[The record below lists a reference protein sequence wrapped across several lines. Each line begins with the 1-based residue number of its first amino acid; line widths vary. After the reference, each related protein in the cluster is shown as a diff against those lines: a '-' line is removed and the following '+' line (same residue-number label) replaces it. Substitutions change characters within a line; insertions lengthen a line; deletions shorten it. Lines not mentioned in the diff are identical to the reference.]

1 MGNPSSFVS
10 AASVDDVNTFTATQT
25 FTAEVML
32 AGGSLLAGD
41 VQVDGTDASGTPG
54 AATINKPSGTV
65 AVAIGA
71 ASVTVTNSLVNASSR
86 VFATLQF
93 VDATLTTIRTVV
105 PGSGS
110 FVITGNANAT
120 AATKVAFFVING

>member
-25 FTAEVML
+25 FTAEVFL

>member
-41 VQVDGTDASGTPG
+41 VQVDGTDASGTPE
-54 AATINKPSGTV
+54 
-65 AVAIGA
+65 
-71 ASVTVTNSLVNASSR
+71 
-86 VFATLQF
+86 
-93 VDATLTTIRTVV
+93 
-105 PGSGS
+105 
-110 FVITGNANAT
+110 
-120 AATKVAFFVING
+120 